1 MLLIVDQGGKNVRY
15 SEKLRDFRR
24 ERWRR
29 LQNMGPLLDR
39 TKQTVCWRLG
49 TEWEGTILAG
59 NGLGHVPAV
68 STLAFSTRVT
78 CSTRWAIEPLSNQSD
93 SQFADDV
100 ETDHQS
106 APKEANRSQQGEKYR
121 WAWMAFCD
129 IDWHESASTSLKN
142 NKKPQTLI
150 VMRDLAIY
158 IYIFAHAK
166 HVFRLISWLWWI
178 FVFYYILS
186 ETWIVILFINVL
198 KRGKF

>member
-121 WAWMAFCD
+121 CQKMLSVNGLLWYRLTWICFYF
-129 IDWHESASTSLKN
+129 I
-142 NKKPQTLI
+142 KKQQTLI

-158 IYIFAHAK
+158 IFANAK
-166 HVFRLISWLWWI
+166 HVFRLFSWLWWT

-186 ETWIVILFINVL
+186 ETRILILFINVL